1 MTNDADLLTAI
12 RSLSTRAAEFAA
24 FENTL
29 RELNSTLADLLHRSA
44 NTPAP
49 QMPDLAGPL
58 AAAMAGLR
66 LPVPMVT
73 SPVTV
78 MSGAKTGDRWSVSYT
93 RTLNGGEMIVTKL

>member
-12 RSLSTRAAEFAA
+12 RSLSTRAAEFSA
-24 FENTL
+24 FESTL

-78 MSGAKTGDRWSVSYT
+78 MSGAKAGDKWKVSYT
-93 RTLNGGEMIVTKL
+93 RTPTGGDMTITKM